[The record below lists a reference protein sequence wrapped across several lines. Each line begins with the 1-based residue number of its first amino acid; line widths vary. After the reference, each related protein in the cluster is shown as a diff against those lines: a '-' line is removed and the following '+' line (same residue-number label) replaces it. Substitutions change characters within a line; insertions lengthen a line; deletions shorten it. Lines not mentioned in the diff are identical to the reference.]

1 MHWLA
6 TAKVHQGDLPP
17 LEQRRMPMTP
27 GSLKRDKE
35 TQTSPRPGFSKEGVP
50 RGLFGGMPRRM
61 LKSERRCCWL

>member
-35 TQTSPRPGFSKEGVP
+35 TQTSPRPGFSVKRVFRVASSGECPG
-50 RGLFGGMPRRM
+50 
-61 LKSERRCCWL
+61 EC